1 MYVYMY
7 VSVTCLIYG
16 CVCMCV
22 WCVCVRFL
30 TSNSLFQIA
39 ELLPQ
44 KFLKLSIAFGNNAR

>member
-16 CVCMCV
+16 CVCVCV

-44 KFLKLSIAFGNNAR
+44 KILKLSIAFGNNAR